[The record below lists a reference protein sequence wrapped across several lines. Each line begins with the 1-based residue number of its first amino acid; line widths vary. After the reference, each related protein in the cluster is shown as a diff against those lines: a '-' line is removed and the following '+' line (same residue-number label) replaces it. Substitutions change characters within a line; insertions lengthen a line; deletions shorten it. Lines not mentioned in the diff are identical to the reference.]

1 MLLKKIQTVFDHV
14 QGTFTKSGKEN
25 PNLRDYTG
33 LVMDQ
38 LAFSLA
44 PLIKAIGSIGMN
56 LSNINP
62 IDTYTGRPMIDPLVF
77 EADDYREIVR
87 MHLQIGNEIGENEIY
102 ENQKYLNKISARER
116 LTINTAANKTLK
128 GIELSKDEK
137 NTIILN
143 SRNVKK
149 YINQIKKT
157 YISINTNTIEGILI
171 SDTTSLETK
180 MQALNTYINLT
191 NKLENN

>member
-1 MLLKKIQTVFDHV
+1 MLY
-14 QGTFTKSGKEN
+14 KSNDINEIRNEVSKGFIANLAVTTENIPFIKE
-25 PNLRDYTG
+25 
-33 LVMDQ
+33 LV
-38 LAFSLA
+38 
-44 PLIKAIGSIGMN
+44 G
-56 LSNINP
+56 
-62 IDTYTGRPMIDPLVF
+62 
-77 EADDYREIVR
+77 